1 MRRIRS
7 AASVAEQQDFMTF
20 AERPDNA
27 LGHFDNSVGMLAD
40 ELLLDR
46 RAIIERLKDKVAHG
60 WQF

>member
-1 MRRIRS
+1 
-7 AASVAEQQDFMTF
+7 MTF